1 MDAVKAMLGIVVT
14 LAIGDVTW
22 LSLRNE
28 YHTKLIESIQKTKL
42 EVRWIPAIAVYGIIV
57 VALYLGAVQNAKS
70 LTDATLSGSIVGLL
84 LYAFYDLTNYATL
97 VNYTLEMTVIDIT
110 WGTLLCAAAATAGFY
125 FKTTK

>member
-22 LSLRNE
+22 LSLRND

-42 EVRWIPAIAVYGIIV
+42 EVRWIPAIAVYVIIV

-70 LTDATLSGSIVGLL
+70 LTDATLRGSIVGLL

-125 FKTTK
+125 FKATK

>member
-1 MDAVKAMLGIVVT
+1 MDAVKAMLGIVIT
-14 LAIGDVTW
+14 LAIGDATW
-22 LSLRNE
+22 LSLRSE

-42 EVRWIPAIAVYGIIV
+42 DVRWIPAIAVYVIIV
-57 VALYLGAVQNAKS
+57 AALYLGAVQNAKS
-70 LTDATLSGSIVGLL
+70 LTDATLRGSIVGFL

-125 FKTTK
+125 FKQLK